1 MLIYSPANGG
11 FNSGERTYHGF
22 TPTEKN
28 QSEYQLRPAEPM
40 LLELNAQDL
49 VSICNTEGATSIW
62 LLPFQ
67 AGAHTSLAALGIT
80 VDTNISVTGIQ
91 DASGIDTASVY
102 AISRWLDA
110 QGASAVADACLND
123 PSNLKGYRV
132 FDSASAAGE
141 LFTIAIKEAVSLWIL
156 IENSNNTLSKGGA
169 GGHLQVSVRSA
180 TASDNDQTLPL
191 PLPGSSIRDEF
202 TVSRASAHAYRVK
215 AGEYIQIIDVEG
227 RQCSDF
233 MAVRSDA
240 LDRGEEQFIDSTVT
254 RSMTGGAYP
263 GPGLFDKFFDQ
274 NMKPLMRVVQD
285 TVGRHDTFAL
295 ACTARGYEERGF
307 FGHINCSDNISS
319 VYDPY
324 GITPRRAWPAIN
336 FFFNSWILPSDNR
349 IQSDEA
355 WSQPGDFVTMQAMTD
370 LICVSTACPDDVDPI
385 NGWNPTD
392 IHVRIYNESSPV
404 KHAVAY
410 RATPES
416 EALLTEHSAFHART
430 SELTENY
437 TVARDTWMPANY
449 ESSRALGEYHACR
462 NGVTIQDMSSLRKF
476 DILGPDAEALLQ
488 LAMTRNISK
497 LALNRGV
504 YALLCDDSGTVIDD
518 GTLFRLTPDAFRW
531 CCGSDDS
538 SHQLKKLCEQHRL
551 NVWIKSL
558 FRSMPN
564 LAIQGPSS
572 RELLARITFT
582 QPHQPSLETMKWF
595 GSTIARLHDRNGTPF
610 QLTRTGYTGEL
621 GYEIFCENSSAL
633 PIWDALM
640 EHGEDLSLTPM
651 GNDAL
656 DIIRIEAGLMAA
668 GHEFGPDADAFES
681 GLGFA
686 VDLSKEDFV
695 GREALQRN
703 SSQGAQRRKLVGLK
717 FSGNEVPIH
726 GDGVFIDRR
735 QIGVVTSATR
745 SPTLECAIAMARLNT
760 EHSQP
765 GQAIEVGKLDGYKK
779 RLNATVCEI
788 PFVDPDRTRA
798 RS

>member
-11 FNSGERTYHGF
+11 FNSEERTYHGF

-28 QSEYQLRPAEPM
+28 QREYQLRPAEPM

-156 IENSNNTLSKGGA
+156 IENSNNTLSEGGA